1 LFLGGRRCWLAAV
14 LRGLRLLRGGLLVG
28 VGLLGG
34 CLLGGCFLDGLL
46 LLGLGGG
53 GLLGPF
59 LRLRLGLFLRGRLGL
74 ILRGRLGLGGLVEP
88 ALRPLDDLIHR
99 GLVRVAVG
107 ERRDL
112 LVGQWTEHGDLV
124 RAEP

>member
-53 GLLGPF
+53 GLLGPI
-59 LRLRLGLFLRGRLGL
+59 LRVRLGLFLRGR
-74 ILRGRLGLGGLVEP
+74 RASASADSSNRLS
-88 ALRPLDDLIHR
+88 ALSTISFTADSSASPLASVVTSSSVS
-99 GLVRVAVG
+99 GPSTATWFVPN
-107 ERRDL
+107 RD
-112 LVGQWTEHGDLV
+112 
-124 RAEP
+124 RA